1 MSGACRGLLCFTN
14 SLTFLTSLPILFLAL
29 IINSAGHSKCIS
41 YIQGPITVIGI
52 LLLVV
57 SLMGMIGSCCRVTF
71 MLWLYE
77 WVLFL
82 CIIFLL
88 CFTMLASM
96 GVHKSSYK
104 GEPAETIHLRQFSD
118 WLQLNVVDK
127 EDWNAIR
134 SCLSETLFCEGEKQ
148 PGAVKGCCKPPAYCG
163 YELKNGTTW
172 TVPKSGLRSKD
183 HDCVTWSNDPRIMC
197 YDCDS
202 CKAGFLARIKNNWRK
217 LSAFFSCL
225 IAFLVI
231 NFVIGCCAFRGS
243 RGVDQYQKH
252 GNSN

>member
-1 MSGACRGLLCFTN
+1 MNLILCIYQLHSKGLVH
-14 SLTFLTSLPILFLAL
+14 SLIDYNIFFHEIIKFLFLE
-29 IINSAGHSKCIS
+29 
-41 YIQGPITVIGI
+41 Q
-52 LLLVV
+52 
-57 SLMGMIGSCCRVTF
+57 
-71 MLWLYE
+71 
-77 WVLFL
+77 
-82 CIIFLL
+82 
-88 CFTMLASM
+88 
-96 GVHKSSYK
+96 
-104 GEPAETIHLRQFSD
+104 
-118 WLQLNVVDK
+118 
-127 EDWNAIR
+127 
-134 SCLSETLFCEGEKQ
+134 
-148 PGAVKGCCKPPAYCG
+148 KGCCKPPAYCG